1 MARRRV
7 QRVTLRTGLE
17 AAECRGLLDAL
28 VGRGTLGSTPH
39 IVLGRLLL
47 GDGRDDEADAPL
59 EPMPPIGER
68 DLDVAQDAFSTLRGG
83 GGVDQLDR
91 IVWRFMDGL
100 AQATPS
106 LLLLAPIK
114 DRDQASF
121 VHALNTSLLTI
132 ALARS
137 LGIGGAVL
145 HDLGLA
151 GMLHDI
157 GRTALPRGAGGAAG
171 AGVATGAG
179 GNGGGS
185 RLDDASWNVVK
196 HHTEIGA
203 AMLAGMEGVPPL
215 AVQVAYEHHL
225 RWDGQPS
232 FPESARGRLP
242 GFGSQLV
249 AVADTYDTVICSR
262 GLTGPAARD
271 AALRV
276 WKVRSGTWLDPLLVS
291 HFVILVAESEGA
303 REEG

>member
-1 MARRRV
+1 
-7 QRVTLRTGLE
+7 
-17 AAECRGLLDAL
+17 
-28 VGRGTLGSTPH
+28 
-39 IVLGRLLL
+39 
-47 GDGRDDEADAPL
+47 
-59 EPMPPIGER
+59 
-68 DLDVAQDAFSTLRGG
+68 
-83 GGVDQLDR
+83 VDQLDR

-171 AGVATGAG
+171 GVATGVG

-185 RLDDASWNVVK
+185 RLDDASWDVAK

-262 GLTGPAARD
+262 GLTGAAARD

-303 REEG
+303 REES